1 MADISEDMECLCHL
15 MKTVGS
21 QIDVAKAR
29 VRRQL
34 CIVLNITVVCHF
46 GIRDF
51 KQTLRRRQYWLT
63 MNNKILQ
70 QRTFIILRP
79 WRILHAVLVQSTTLL
94 MALSRFH
101 DDVSVWFNHNPSTMT
116 FQKNF
121 LGREENNI

>member
-51 KQTLRRRQYWLT
+51 KQTLRRRQY
-63 MNNKILQ
+63 
-70 QRTFIILRP
+70 
-79 WRILHAVLVQSTTLL
+79 
-94 MALSRFH
+94 
-101 DDVSVWFNHNPSTMT
+101 
-116 FQKNF
+116 
-121 LGREENNI
+121 